1 MHGVGFWLV
10 AAAYAVIMAFSAVPT
25 PLYGLYAVRDGFGSL
40 TITVVYAVYAGGVI
54 LALFTVGHVSDWY
67 GRRRVLIPALLAAA
81 LSSVLFLVW
90 RDLAGLMVARFV
102 DGIAVGA
109 TTATATAWIGELH
122 AARRPTATP
131 RRAEIVG
138 AATNLGGIGAGPLI
152 AGVLA
157 EWVTKPLTTPYLVF
171 LGLMAIAAVGLAL
184 APETRFL
191 EPADRPRYHP
201 QQIKAPSEARASF
214 FGALIAAFIAFAALG
229 LFVSLAPTFLAG
241 PLRHPSVAL
250 AGATA
255 FVAFA
260 AAAAAQILLIRL
272 GRQALAAFGA
282 LWITAGSA
290 AIVVAVQLSSPS
302 LWLFLVGGAVLG
314 AGGGAYFKSSLS
326 TVIALSDP
334 DNRAGVLTVFF
345 LTGYI
350 GLSVP
355 AVGLGVLAQEVAAK
369 TALLIFGAILV
380 AGVAASAGILLRRP
394 ETDTAAKP

>member
-67 GRRRVLIPALLAAA
+67 GRRRVLIPALLIAA

-138 AATNLGGIGAGPLI
+138 AATNLGGIGAGPLV

-201 QQIKAPSEARASF
+201 QQIKAPADARASF

-241 PLRHPSVAL
+241 PLHHPSLSL

-272 GRQALAAFGA
+272 GRQALAVFGA

-355 AVGLGVLAQEVAAK
+355 AVGLGVLAQEMEAK

-380 AGVAASAGILLRRP
+380 TGVAASAGILLRRP
-394 ETDTAAKP
+394 ETNAAAKP